1 MLQVHQLTVT
11 REAQP
16 ILDSVSFDVGQGEM
30 LTVLGPSGAGK
41 STLLRCINRLEPYSA
56 GTVRLDGEDIARLEV
71 TALRR
76 RVGMVF
82 QVPALMPF
90 TVQENIALGPALRGE
105 VVEDARAEFLLN
117 QVGLSKSY
125 LHRQAET
132 LSVGE
137 QQRVAFAQVLANDP
151 AVLLLDEPT
160 SALDPTAALTIENL
174 IKHINRD
181 LGIAAL
187 MVTHDVPQALRF
199 DAQTLVMID
208 GRIVAHGNI
217 QELMRDRQDDRLQ
230 RFFEGRLESRS
241 GEGWKGGGDAG

>member
-1 MLQVHQLTVT
+1 MLQVQHLSVT
-11 REAQP
+11 RNQQP
-16 ILDSVSFDVGQGEM
+16 ILDDVSFEVGTGEM
-30 LTVLGPSGAGK
+30 LIVLGPSGAGK
-41 STLLRCINRLEPYSA
+41 STLLRCLNRLDPFDSGVIYLN
-56 GTVRLDGEDIARLEV
+56 GQDTARLEV

-90 TVQENIALGPALRGE
+90 SVKENIALGPGLRGE
-105 VVEDARAEFLLN
+105 TVEDARAEHLLN
-117 QVGLSKSY
+117 QVGLSKAY

-137 QQRVAFAQVLANDP
+137 QQRVAFAQVLANEP
-151 AVLLLDEPT
+151 EVILLDEPT
-160 SALDPTAALTIENL
+160 SALDPTAVLIIENL

-181 LGIAAL
+181 LGIATL

-199 DAQTLVMID
+199 DAETLVMLD
-208 GRIVAHGNI
+208 GRIIARGNI
-217 QELMRDRQDDRLQ
+217 QELMHDRMDGRLQ

-241 GEGWKGGGDAG
+241 GGAPKGESHED